1 MVVSIEKFRRMCS
14 EPGCS
19 WPAIQIT
26 VTQPRRNKMQSKIHH
41 YEVLTQ
47 YGKEPVASF
56 LEWNDAVAFAGCRDI
71 RLIYK

>member
-1 MVVSIEKFRRMCS
+1 MVMM
-14 EPGCS
+14 
-19 WPAIQIT
+19 QIMLAYCLIAHYNRNIK
-26 VTQPRRNKMQSKIHH
+26 QRNGRNKMQSKIHH

-47 YGKEPVASF
+47 YGKEPIASF